1 MWEMGFGSGL
11 EARGGHIGE
20 KTAAHIGV
28 KAPNRPGRQAENA
41 RISGQKR
48 IKMLEPCKRKCPRVV
63 TTQGH

>member
-20 KTAAHIGV
+20 KTAAHDRV

-48 IKMLEPCKRKCPRVV
+48 IKMLGSCKRKYPCVV
-63 TTQGH
+63 TAQGY